1 MALLYLS
8 TADRAEVWKP
18 LFAAAGEEMIVGE
31 AAVADPAAITHIVCW
46 QPPQDLRR
54 YPNLRIVI
62 STGAG
67 VDQMPVMPDGVRL
80 VRMLAPGIEEMVRNW
95 VVMATLMLH
104 RGMPAYIDQQRA
116 ASWAAHPV
124 PLAGGARVGIMGLGR
139 IGLRAAETLR
149 AMGFDVAGWS
159 RSGRAVDGI
168 EAFGAGAMETF
179 LARSDILICLLPL
192 TAETRGLMDAAF
204 FAKLPRGAMLVH
216 AGRGAQLDMAALKGA
231 LDTGQ
236 LASAMLDVTNPEPLP
251 ADHWA
256 WADPRLVITP
266 HVAANT
272 DAREG
277 AAHVLEVLRASRSG
291 APIPGLVD
299 QARGY

>member
-1 MALLYLS
+1 M
-8 TADRAEVWKP
+8 
-18 LFAAAGEEMIVGE
+18 
-31 AAVADPAAITHIVCW
+31 
-46 QPPQDLRR
+46 
-54 YPNLRIVI
+54 
-62 STGAG
+62 
-67 VDQMPVMPDGVRL
+67 
-80 VRMLAPGIEEMVRNW
+80 
-95 VVMATLMLH
+95 
-104 RGMPAYIDQQRA
+104 
-116 ASWAAHPV
+116 

-236 LASAMLDVTNPEPLP
+236 LASAMLDVTKY
-251 ADHWA
+251 
-256 WADPRLVITP
+256 
-266 HVAANT
+266 
-272 DAREG
+272 
-277 AAHVLEVLRASRSG
+277 SS
-291 APIPGLVD
+291 
-299 QARGY
+299 